1 LERITIRTTNK
12 RPAVRLA
19 AILTHMGLTDN
30 FLKIEKKFA
39 WSFLGF
45 LLAIIFGAF
54 SIYTVYFMD
63 NNPKLN
69 FVIETNTKVLDL
81 RENVRKLD
89 IMYQG
94 ENIKESNKNL
104 SIFKIKILNPSK
116 VNILNTFY
124 DAKDSLGFFLDK
136 AEIVE
141 RPEIVEASND
151 YLKHNLLLSMDSTG
165 QVKFSPVIIEGG
177 EYFTIRLLALHK
189 QNEVPVLKP
198 FGKIA
203 GIKEFK
209 IIESYKTTEKKSFW
223 AELIQGRF
231 WIHVVRF
238 FGYLLVIIFA
248 ALLIVIPSSLISD
261 TISEKKRKRNVK
273 NYKTKK
279 NLPNTAERN
288 LIYDMYLEFG
298 LDYLS
303 SVQKLSFDE
312 RLLKVRLRNY
322 LRRKEK
328 QKDKPME
335 FRDEVSVIRTGH
347 IEYVSDAER
356 PFVLHNRDS
365 IISKL
370 HKEKIIQ
377 LENNELVLNKQF
389 VEDLNDF
396 VSYLKLI

>member
-1 LERITIRTTNK
+1 
-12 RPAVRLA
+12 
-19 AILTHMGLTDN
+19 MGLTDN
-30 FLKIEKKFA
+30 FLKIEKKFV

-63 NNPKLN
+63 TNPKLN

-81 RENVRKLD
+81 KENVRRLD
-89 IMYQG
+89 IIYQG

-124 DAKDSLGFFLDK
+124 DIKDSLGFILDK

-151 YLKHNLLLSMDSTG
+151 YLKYNLSFRMDSTG
-165 QVKFSPVIIEGG
+165 QIKFSPIIIEGG
-177 EYFTIRLLALHK
+177 EYFVIRLLALHK
-189 QNEVPVLKP
+189 QNEAPILKP

-203 GIKEFK
+203 GIKYFK

-223 AELIQGRF
+223 TELIQGGF
-231 WIHVVRF
+231 WIHIVRF
-238 FGYLLVIIFA
+238 LGYLLIIIITVITIA
-248 ALLIVIPSSLISD
+248 IPSSLIADS
-261 TISEKKRKRNVK
+261 ISEKRRKRNVK

-279 NLPNTAERN
+279 NLPDTVERN

-303 SVQKLSFDE
+303 SVQKLSLDE

-328 QKDKPME
+328 QKDRPIEIRNE
-335 FRDEVSVIRTGH
+335 FRAITSGH
-347 IEYVSDAER
+347 IEYVSDSGR
-356 PFVLHNRDS
+356 PFVLHNRAA
-365 IISKL
+365 
-370 HKEKIIQ
+370 
-377 LENNELVLNKQF
+377 
-389 VEDLNDF
+389 
-396 VSYLKLI
+396 